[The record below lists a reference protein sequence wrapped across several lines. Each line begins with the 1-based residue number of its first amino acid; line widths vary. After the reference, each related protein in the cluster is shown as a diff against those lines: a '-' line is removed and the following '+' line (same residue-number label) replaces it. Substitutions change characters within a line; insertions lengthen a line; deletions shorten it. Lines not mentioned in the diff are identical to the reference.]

1 MQVEFMGRLNTFGL
15 DELQSAFKNIGK
27 IPDGTK
33 TDMLDKMA
41 KVAKD
46 KVKSTGES
54 MGVRDPNSSVH
65 ILDNITT
72 TKPKLTADGGT
83 ADITFSGTRPN
94 GKKRLRNA
102 EIAFINEYGSRTI
115 QARPFIGTAMTKN
128 EKQIAD
134 AGADVLGDWIEKE
147 FQK

>member
-1 MQVEFMGRLNTFGL
+1 MARFNSFGI
-15 DELQSAFKNIGK
+15 DELQEAFKHISK

-33 TDMLDKMA
+33 TDMLDSMA
-41 KVAKD
+41 KVAKE
-46 KVKSTGES
+46 KVKYTGES
-54 MGVRDPNSSVH
+54 MGVRDPNSSIH

-72 TKPKLTADGGT
+72 TEPKLTADGGSE
-83 ADITFSGTRPN
+83 DITFSGTRPN

-102 EIAFINEYGSRTI
+102 EIAFIQEYGRKNAP
-115 QARPFIGTAMTKN
+115 ARPFIGTAMTKHD
-128 EKQIAD
+128 KQIAD

>member
-1 MQVEFMGRLNTFGL
+1 MARLNTFGL
-15 DELQSAFKNIGK
+15 DELQDAMKHISKLSDAV
-27 IPDGTK
+27 K
-33 TDMLDKMA
+33 TEMLDSMA
-41 KVAKD
+41 KVAKE
-46 KVKSTGES
+46 KVKETGES

-72 TKPKLTADGGT
+72 TKPKLTASGGT
-83 ADITFSGTRPN
+83 EDITFSGTRPN

-102 EIAFINEYGSRTI
+102 EIAFIQEYGRRNAP
-115 QARPFIGTAMTKN
+115 ARPFIGTAMTRHD
-128 EKQIAD
+128 KQIAD